1 VFLLRKN
8 NGLIVSSR
16 SSIQSDNYW
25 LNTTSNGEIYKNSRG
40 QSVFSVRISYWDGGE
55 EKEKRYTVDVGELES
70 MCRDDVN
77 QCYACEILSRVGV
90 LKQEKCEL

>member
-1 VFLLRKN
+1 M
-8 NGLIVSSR
+8 
-16 SSIQSDNYW
+16 
-25 LNTTSNGEIYKNSRG
+25 
-40 QSVFSVRISYWDGGE
+40 FSVRISYWDGGE

-70 MCRDDVN
+70 MCRNDVN